1 MGLFAN
7 MISLNN
13 ALKVL
18 DRFMMFG
25 EEGILQVV
33 QQAFQE
39 QSKQILAMKDP
50 LDLQIYMTRQI
61 YIDAIEVK
69 GMLSQQTRSNFFFFW
84 SL

>member
-39 QSKQILAMKDP
+39 QSKQILAMSDP
-50 LDLQIYMTRQI
+50 LDLQIYIARQI

-69 GMLSQQTRSNFFFFW
+69 GMLSQQTRSNFFFF
-84 SL
+84 